1 MYSLRTRCAALWSR
15 CRAGW
20 QRLFL
25 TTNELQLALLLMAL
39 WPVVQWGLWFFF
51 PEAAPLD
58 GGQLHKLYL
67 ACLVFA
73 AGHGFLWL
81 GLKFNLPALFGFVE
95 QEFSTAFH
103 SLTPWQK
110 LLLFLGFW
118 SAYLFCFALCWLG
131 ASQVA

>member
-1 MYSLRTRCAALWSR
+1 MYSFPR
-15 CRAGW
+15 CRAFAARCLSAW
-20 QRLFL
+20 QKFFL
-25 TTNELQLALLLMAL
+25 TTNELQLAFLLMLL
-39 WPVVQWGLWFFF
+39 WTPVQMLLWFFF

-67 ACLVFA
+67 AMLVFA
-73 AGHGFLWL
+73 TGHGFLWL

-95 QEFSTAFH
+95 TEFTDAFK

-118 SAYLFCFALCWLG
+118 AVYLFCFAHIWVG

>member
-1 MYSLRTRCAALWSR
+1 MFAFPKCRAFAARCHAALKR
-15 CRAGW
+15 F
-20 QRLFL
+20 FL
-25 TTNELQLALLLMAL
+25 TTNELWLAFLLIAG
-39 WPVVQWGLWFFF
+39 WPLVQVLLWFFF

-67 ACLVFA
+67 AMLVFA
-73 AGHGFLWL
+73 AGHGFLWF

-95 QEFSTAFH
+95 NDFSTAFK
-103 SLTPWQK
+103 SLIPWQK

-118 SAYLFCFALCWLG
+118 AAYLFCFALCWLG